1 MAKFDRSVVSQGTG
15 DTSPESV
22 RKFSRAAIT
31 EPVPARN
38 ADKERGRALPSGVQG
53 GMTAIQG
60 PLFGFADEL
69 AGAVSAGGQLLTG
82 DTNIRD
88 NYLATRDMYRGANDA
103 AREQNPILMGVT
115 GAMASAPLIV
125 MSGGSSAVPAATATT
140 ARVGMGANMVR
151 AGTTGLGYG
160 GLSGAGESK
169 ADTFSGVLKDTA
181 KGAAISGGMGAASV
195 PIARGM
201 GSAAGNIAS
210 RYSSTSADDY
220 AQQKVAE
227 ALARDARGRVAQG
240 LPPAAMTQAEAR
252 LWHQDP
258 AAAITQAEARLR
270 KLGPD
275 AAVVDAG
282 GQNTRGLLDVL
293 ATAPGRTKDATE
305 QFIRLRQAGRG
316 GRIADDAANALGTQG
331 RAYVGSIEAF
341 DQARQAAAK
350 PYYDQL
356 QNVMVNV
363 DDDLLSLIRRSGSYH
378 GEAEKLAK
386 VSGLDGA
393 DFANIQPGGAVP
405 LKMLD
410 TLKQTLYDA
419 ADAAKNNR
427 NRKMGAAIDDLRVS
441 LIGKLDDVS
450 PKDAQTGASV
460 YKLARDAWSGPS
472 SSITAAEAGR
482 RAMKEDAIS
491 LAELTRG
498 MSQSEIEAFRI
509 GATQAIREQA
519 GTQGGQTKLL
529 KMWME
534 PSTSGKLREIFGGN
548 YRQFAAAIA
557 KEGKKKG
564 VESVGRGS
572 QTASRLMGADDLDV
586 SAVTDAAGAATSV
599 ARGSL
604 LGAIPSL
611 ASIVN
616 RVRTPEPVR
625 DRMGNILLSQG
636 QQGQSS
642 LAALR
647 AMSESVQQERARRAA
662 MAGAFSGVL
671 RVDQ

>member
-1 MAKFDRSVVSQGTG
+1 MGKYSDMAAGSAPAGGKYSSM
-15 DTSPESV
+15 
-22 RKFSRAAIT
+22 AADAA
-31 EPVPARN
+31 PAPAKN
-38 ADKERGRALPSGVQG
+38 KDKERGRALPSGVQG

-69 AGAVSAGGQLLTG
+69 AGAASAGGQLLTG

-88 NYLATRDMYRGANDA
+88 NYIATRDMYRGANDA

-140 ARVGMGANMVR
+140 ARAGMGANMVR
-151 AGTTGLGYG
+151 AGMTGLGYG

-210 RYSSTSADDY
+210 RLSSTSADDY

-227 ALARDARGRVAQG
+227 ALARDARGRIAQG
-240 LPPAAMTQAEAR
+240 SAP
-252 LWHQDP
+252 
-258 AAAITQAEARLR
+258 AAITQAEARLR
-270 KLGPD
+270 QLGPD

-305 QFIRLRQAGRG
+305 RFIRLRQAGRG

-331 RAYVGSIEAF
+331 KAYVGSIEAF

-363 DDDLLSLIRRSGSYH
+363 DDDLLGLIRRSGSYH

-419 ADAAKNNR
+419 ADAAKR
-427 NRKMGAAIDDLRVS
+427 SGNRKMGAAIDDLRVS

-498 MSQSEIEAFRI
+498 MSQSELEAFRI

-548 YRQFAAAIA
+548 YKQFAAAIA

-564 VESVGRGS
+564 VETVGRGS

-586 SAVTDAAGAATSV
+586 SAVTDAVAAAGSAAK
-599 ARGSL
+599 GNLPGL
-604 LGAIPSL
+604 LSFAPNML
-611 ASIVN
+611 
-616 RVRTPEPVR
+616 RRLQTPEPVR
-625 DRMGNILLSQG
+625 DRMGQILLTQG
-636 QQGQSS
+636 ANGRST
-642 LAALR
+642 LDALR
-647 AMSESVQQERARRAA
+647 QSAEQVAQERASRAA

-671 RVDQ
+671 RVEN

>member
-1 MAKFDRSVVSQGTG
+1 MGKYSDMAAGSAPAGGKYSSM
-15 DTSPESV
+15 
-22 RKFSRAAIT
+22 AANAAPI
-31 EPVPARN
+31 PAKN
-38 ADKERGRALPSGVQG
+38 ADKERGRQLPSGLQG

-88 NYLATRDMYRGANDA
+88 NYIATRDMYRGANDA

-125 MSGGSSAVPAATATT
+125 MSGGSSAAPVAGTIKA
-140 ARVGMGANMVR
+140 GMGANMAR
-151 AGTTGLGYG
+151 AGTTGLAYG
-160 GLSGAGESK
+160 GLSGAGESQES
-169 ADTFSGVLKDTA
+169 TFSGVLKDTA
-181 KGAAISGGMGAASV
+181 KGAVISGGMGAASV
-195 PIARGM
+195 PVARGM

-210 RYSSTSADDY
+210 RLSSTSADDY
-220 AQQKVAE
+220 AQQKIAE

-240 LPPAAMTQAEAR
+240 SAP
-252 LWHQDP
+252 
-258 AAAITQAEARLR
+258 AAITQAEARLR
-270 KLGPD
+270 QLGPD

-305 QFIRLRQAGRG
+305 RFIRLRQAGRG

-363 DDDLLSLIRRSGSYH
+363 DDDLLGLIRRSGSYH

-386 VSGLDGA
+386 VSGIDGA

-419 ADAAKNNR
+419 ADAAKR
-427 NRKMGAAIDDLRVS
+427 SGNRKMGAAIDDLRVS

-498 MSQSEIEAFRI
+498 MSQSELEAFRI

-564 VESVGRGS
+564 VETVGRGS

-586 SAVTDAAGAATSV
+586 SAVRDAAGAATDV
-599 ARGSL
+599 ARGNL

-611 ASIVN
+611 TSMVN

-625 DRMGNILLSQG
+625 DRMGQILLSQG
-636 QQGQSS
+636 QQGQNS

-647 AMSESVQQERARRAA
+647 SMSEAVQQERARRAA

>member
-1 MAKFDRSVVSQGTG
+1 MAKFDRSVVSQDTG
-15 DTSPESV
+15 DASPESV

-140 ARVGMGANMVR
+140 ARAGMGANMVR
-151 AGTTGLGYG
+151 AGMTGLGYG

-181 KGAAISGGMGAASV
+181 KGAAISGGMGAVSV

-227 ALARDARGRVAQG
+227 ALARDARGRIAQG
-240 LPPAAMTQAEAR
+240 SAP
-252 LWHQDP
+252 
-258 AAAITQAEARLR
+258 AAITQAEARLA

-305 QFIRLRQAGRG
+305 RFIRLRQAGRG

-331 RAYVGSIEAF
+331 KAYVGSIEAF

-363 DDDLLSLIRRSGSYH
+363 DDDLLGLIRRSGSYH

-419 ADAAKNNR
+419 ADAAKR
-427 NRKMGAAIDDLRVS
+427 SGNRKMGAAIDDLRVS
-441 LIGKLDDVS
+441 LISKLDDVS

-498 MSQSEIEAFRI
+498 MSQSELEAFRI

-564 VESVGRGS
+564 VETVGRGS

-586 SAVTDAAGAATSV
+586 SAVQDAAGVATNV
-599 ARGSL
+599 ARGNL
-604 LGAIPSL
+604 TGTLPSL
-611 ASIVN
+611 AGFVN
-616 RVRTPEPVR
+616 RMQTPEPVR

-636 QQGQSS
+636 QQGQNS

-647 AMSESVQQERARRAA
+647 AMSEAVQQERARRAA

-671 RVDQ
+671 RLEQ

>member
-1 MAKFDRSVVSQGTG
+1 MGKYSDMAAGSAPAGGKYSSM
-15 DTSPESV
+15 
-22 RKFSRAAIT
+22 AADAA
-31 EPVPARN
+31 PVPAKN
-38 ADKERGRALPSGVQG
+38 KDKERGRALPSGVQG

-88 NYLATRDMYRGANDA
+88 NYIATRDMYRGANDA

-140 ARVGMGANMVR
+140 ARAGMGANMVR
-151 AGTTGLGYG
+151 AGTTGLAYG

-169 ADTFSGVLKDTA
+169 ADTFSGVLNDTA

-210 RYSSTSADDY
+210 RLSSTSADDY

-240 LPPAAMTQAEAR
+240 SAP
-252 LWHQDP
+252 
-258 AAAITQAEARLR
+258 AAITQAEARLR
-270 KLGPD
+270 QLGPD

-305 QFIRLRQAGRG
+305 RFIRLRQAGRG

-341 DQARQAAAK
+341 DQARQAAAR

-363 DDDLLSLIRRSGSYH
+363 DDDLYSLIRRSGSYH

-386 VSGLDGA
+386 VSGIDGA

-427 NRKMGAAIDDLRVS
+427 NRKLGAAIDDLRVS

-498 MSQSEIEAFRI
+498 MSQSELEAFRI

-529 KMWME
+529 NMWRN

-572 QTASRLMGADDLDV
+572 QTAPRLMGAADLDV
-586 SAVTDAAGAATSV
+586 SAVQDAAGVATNV
-599 ARGSL
+599 ARGNL
-604 LGAIPSL
+604 TGTLPSL
-611 ASIVN
+611 AGFVN
-616 RVRTPEPVR
+616 RMQTPEPVR

-636 QQGQSS
+636 QQGQNS

-647 AMSESVQQERARRAA
+647 AMSEAVQQERARRAA

>member
-1 MAKFDRSVVSQGTG
+1 MGKYSDMAAGSAPAGGKYSSMAVD
-15 DTSPESV
+15 
-22 RKFSRAAIT
+22 AA
-31 EPVPARN
+31 PVPAKN
-38 ADKERGRALPSGVQG
+38 KDKERGRALPSGVQG

-125 MSGGSSAVPAATATT
+125 ISGGSSAVPAATATT

-160 GLSGAGESK
+160 GLTGAGESK
-169 ADTFSGVLKDTA
+169 ADTLPGVLKDTA
-181 KGAAISGGMGAASV
+181 KGAAISGGLGAASV
-195 PIARGM
+195 PVARGI

-220 AQQKVAE
+220 AQQKIAE

-258 AAAITQAEARLR
+258 ASAITQAEARLR

-282 GQNTRGLLDVL
+282 GQNTRDLLDVL

-305 QFIRLRQAGRG
+305 RFIRLRQAGRG

-363 DDDLLSLIRRSGSYH
+363 DDDLYSLIRRSGSYH

-386 VSGLDGA
+386 ISGIDGA

-427 NRKMGAAIDDLRVS
+427 NRKLGAAIDDLRVS

-450 PKDAQTGASV
+450 PKDPQTGASV

-498 MSQSEIEAFRI
+498 MSQSELEAFRI

-529 KMWME
+529 NMWRDS
-534 PSTSGKLREIFGGN
+534 STSGKLREIFGNN
-548 YRQFAAAIA
+548 YRQFAAAVA

-572 QTASRLMGADDLDV
+572 QTAPRLMAADDLDV
-586 SAVTDAAGAATSV
+586 SAVTDAVAAAGSAAK
-599 ARGSL
+599 GNLPGL
-604 LGAIPSL
+604 LSFAPNML
-611 ASIVN
+611 
-616 RVRTPEPVR
+616 RRLQTPEPVR
-625 DRMGNILLSQG
+625 DRMGQILLSQG
-636 QQGQSS
+636 ANGRNS
-642 LAALR
+642 LEALR
-647 AMSESVQQERARRAA
+647 QSAEQVAQERARRAA

-671 RVDQ
+671 RVEN

>member
-1 MAKFDRSVVSQGTG
+1 MGKYSDMAAGSAPAGGKYSSMLD
-15 DTSPESV
+15 D
-22 RKFSRAAIT
+22 AAPT
-31 EPVPARN
+31 PAKN
-38 ADKERGRALPSGVQG
+38 KDKERGRALPSGLQG

-60 PLFGFADEL
+60 PLFGFADEI

-103 AREQNPILMGVT
+103 AREKNPILMGVT

-125 MSGGSSAVPAATATT
+125 MSGGSSAAPAATATA
-140 ARVGMGANMVR
+140 ARAGMGANMVR

-160 GLSGAGESK
+160 GLTGAGESK
-169 ADTFSGVLKDTA
+169 ADTLPGVLKDTA
-181 KGAAISGGMGAASV
+181 KGAAISGGLGAASV
-195 PIARGM
+195 PVARGM
-201 GSAAGNIAS
+201 GSAAGNIAA
-210 RYSSTSADDY
+210 RLSSTSADDY

-240 LPPAAMTQAEAR
+240 SAP
-252 LWHQDP
+252 
-258 AAAITQAEARLR
+258 AAITQAEARLR
-270 KLGPD
+270 QLGPD

-305 QFIRLRQAGRG
+305 RFIRLRQAGRG

-341 DQARQAAAK
+341 DQVRRQAAK
-350 PYYDQL
+350 PLYDQL
-356 QNVMVNV
+356 SGVTVRI
-363 DDDLLSLIRRSGSYH
+363 DDDVIDLLNRSKAFH
-378 GEAEKLAK
+378 GEAERLAQ
-386 VSGLDGA
+386 VSGLPARLSDL
-393 DFANIQPGGAVP
+393 QPGQAVP
-405 LKMLD
+405 LRTLD
-410 TLKQTLYDA
+410 TLKQTLFDA
-419 ADAAKNNR
+419 ADAAKRQGNK
-427 NRKMGAAIDDLRVS
+427 KMGAAIDDLRTS
-441 LIGKLDDVS
+441 LISKLDDVS
-450 PKDAQTGASV
+450 PKAQDGQSI
-460 YKLARDAWSGPS
+460 YKLARDAWAGPS
-472 SSITAAEAGR
+472 SSISAAEAGR
-482 RAMKEDAIS
+482 RAMREDAIS

-498 MSQSEIEAFRI
+498 MSQSELEAFRI

-557 KEGKKKG
+557 KEGKKKS

-572 QTASRLMGADDLDV
+572 QTAARLMGADDLDV
-586 SAVTDAAGAATSV
+586 SAVQDAAGVATNV
-599 ARGSL
+599 ARGNL
-604 LGAIPSL
+604 TGTLPSL
-611 ASIVN
+611 AGFVN
-616 RVRTPEPVR
+616 RMQTPEPVR

-636 QQGQSS
+636 QQGQNS

-647 AMSESVQQERARRAA
+647 ATAEAVQQERARRAA

>member
-1 MAKFDRSVVSQGTG
+1 MGKYSDMAAGSAPAGGKYSSMVADS
-15 DTSPESV
+15 
-22 RKFSRAAIT
+22 A
-31 EPVPARN
+31 PVPAKN
-38 ADKERGRALPSGVQG
+38 KDKERGRALPSGLQG

-60 PLFGFADEL
+60 PLFGFADEI

-103 AREQNPILMGVT
+103 AREKNPILMGVT

-125 MSGGSSAVPAATATT
+125 MSGGQSAVPAATATT
-140 ARVGMGANMVR
+140 ARVGMGANMMR
-151 AGTTGLGYG
+151 AFATGLGYG

-181 KGAAISGGMGAASV
+181 KGAAISGVMGAASV

-201 GSAAGNIAS
+201 GSAERNIAS

-240 LPPAAMTQAEAR
+240 LPP
-252 LWHQDP
+252 
-258 AAAITQAEARLR
+258 AAITQAEARLR

-305 QFIRLRQAGRG
+305 RFIRLRQAGRAD
-316 GRIADDAANALGTQG
+316 RIAAEAEKALGTQG
-331 RAYVGSIEAF
+331 KAYMQSIDSF
-341 DQARQAAAK
+341 DAARRQAAQ
-350 PYYDQL
+350 PLYDQL
-356 QNVMVNV
+356 NGVAVQI
-363 DDDLLSLIRRSGSYH
+363 DDDVLDLLGRSRAFH
-378 GEAEKLAK
+378 GEAERLAQ
-386 VSGLDGA
+386 VSGVPAKLTDL
-393 DFANIQPGGAVP
+393 QPGQSVP
-405 LKMLD
+405 LRTLD
-410 TLKQTLYDA
+410 TLKQTLFDA
-419 ADAAKNNR
+419 ADAAKR
-427 NRKMGAAIDDLRVS
+427 QGNRKMGAAIDDLRTS
-441 LIGKLDDVS
+441 LISKLDDVA
-450 PKDAQTGASV
+450 PKAQDGQSI
-460 YKLARDAWSGPS
+460 YKLARDAWAGPS
-472 SSITAAEAGR
+472 SSISAAEAGR
-482 RAMKEDAIS
+482 RAMRDDAIS
-491 LAELTRG
+491 LAEMTRG
-498 MSQSEIEAFRI
+498 MSASELEAFRI

-548 YRQFAAAIA
+548 YKQFAAAIA

-564 VESVGRGS
+564 IEQVGRGS
-572 QTASRLMGADDLDV
+572 QTMSRMLGADDLDV
-586 SAVTDAAGAATSV
+586 SAVTDAVAAAGSAAK
-599 ARGSL
+599 GNLPGL
-604 LGAIPSL
+604 LSFAPNML
-611 ASIVN
+611 
-616 RVRTPEPVR
+616 RRLQTPEPVR

-636 QQGQSS
+636 QQGQNS
-642 LAALR
+642 LSALR
-647 AMSESVQQERARRAA
+647 ATAEAVQQERARRAA

-671 RVDQ
+671 RVEN

>member
-1 MAKFDRSVVSQGTG
+1 MGKYSDMVAGSAPAGGKYSSMLDDSAPAPAKN
-15 DTSPESV
+15 
-22 RKFSRAAIT
+22 K
-31 EPVPARN
+31 
-38 ADKERGRALPSGVQG
+38 DKERGRALPSGLQG

-60 PLFGFADEL
+60 PLFGFADEI

-103 AREQNPILMGVT
+103 AREKNPILMGVT

-125 MSGGSSAVPAATATT
+125 MSGGSSAAVPAATATT
-140 ARVGMGANMVR
+140 ARTGMVANMVR

-160 GLSGAGESK
+160 GLTGAGESK
-169 ADTFSGVLKDTA
+169 ADSLSGVLKDTA
-181 KGAAISGGMGAASV
+181 KSAAISGGLGAVSV
-195 PIARGM
+195 PVARGM
-201 GSAAGNIAS
+201 GSAAGNITA
-210 RYSSTSADDY
+210 RLSSTSADDY

-227 ALARDARGRVAQG
+227 ALARDARGRVAQESVPKA
-240 LPPAAMTQAEAR
+240 LTQAEAR
-252 LWHQDP
+252 L
-258 AAAITQAEARLR
+258 A

-293 ATAPGRTKDATE
+293 ATAPGRTKDAAE
-305 QFIRLRQAGRG
+305 RFIRLRQAGRG

-331 RAYVGSIEAF
+331 KAYVGSIEAF

-363 DDDLLSLIRRSGSYH
+363 DDDLLGLIRRSGSYH

-419 ADAAKNNR
+419 ADAAKR
-427 NRKMGAAIDDLRVS
+427 SGNRKMGAAIDDLRVS

-472 SSITAAEAGR
+472 SSIAAAEAGR

-498 MSQSEIEAFRI
+498 MSQSELEAFRI

-548 YRQFAAAIA
+548 YKQFAAAIA

-564 VESVGRGS
+564 VETVGRGS
-572 QTASRLMGADDLDV
+572 QTASRLMGADDLDTSAV
-586 SAVTDAAGAATSV
+586 RDATGAVTDV
-599 ARGSL
+599 ARGNL

-611 ASIVN
+611 TSMVN

-636 QQGQSS
+636 QQGQNS

-647 AMSESVQQERARRAA
+647 ATAEAVQQERARRAA

>member
-1 MAKFDRSVVSQGTG
+1 MAKFDRSVVSQDIG
-15 DTSPESV
+15 DASPESV

-31 EPVPARN
+31 EPVPAKN

-60 PLFGFADEL
+60 PLFGFADEI

-88 NYLATRDMYRGANDA
+88 NYIATRDMYRGANDA
-103 AREQNPILMGVT
+103 AREQNPLLMGVT
-115 GAMASAPLIV
+115 SAMTAAPLIAL
-125 MSGGSSAVPAATATT
+125 SGGTAAAPGATGTVVRTGGMLANTGRAAATGAAYGAT
-140 ARVGMGANMVR
+140 
-151 AGTTGLGYG
+151 
-160 GLSGAGESK
+160 SGAGESK
-169 ADTFSGVLKDTA
+169 ADTFSGVLKDSA
-181 KGAAISGGMGAASV
+181 QGGAISAAMGGLSV
-195 PIARGM
+195 PVARGI

-210 RYSSTSADDY
+210 RLSSTSADDY
-220 AQQKVAE
+220 AQQKIAE

-240 LPPAAMTQAEAR
+240 SAP
-252 LWHQDP
+252 
-258 AAAITQAEARLR
+258 AAITQAEARLR
-270 KLGPD
+270 QLGPD

-305 QFIRLRQAGRG
+305 RFIRLRQAGRG

-363 DDDLLSLIRRSGSYH
+363 DDDLLGLIRRSGSYH

-419 ADAAKNNR
+419 ADAAKR
-427 NRKMGAAIDDLRVS
+427 SGNRKMGAAIDDLRVS

-498 MSQSEIEAFRI
+498 MSQSELEAFRI

-564 VESVGRGS
+564 IETVGRGS
-572 QTASRLMGADDLDV
+572 QTASRLMGANDLDV
-586 SAVTDAAGAATSV
+586 SAVQDAAGAATDV
-599 ARGSL
+599 ARGNL

-611 ASIVN
+611 TSMVN

-636 QQGQSS
+636 QQGQNS

>member
-1 MAKFDRSVVSQGTG
+1 MGKYSDMAAGSAPAGGKYSSM
-15 DTSPESV
+15 
-22 RKFSRAAIT
+22 AADAA
-31 EPVPARN
+31 PAPAKN
-38 ADKERGRALPSGVQG
+38 KDKERGRALPSGLQG

-60 PLFGFADEL
+60 PLFGFADEI

-82 DTNIRD
+82 DTNVRD

-103 AREQNPILMGVT
+103 AREKNPILMGVT

-140 ARVGMGANMVR
+140 ARTGMVANMVR

-160 GLSGAGESK
+160 GLTGAGESK
-169 ADTFSGVLKDTA
+169 ADTLPGVLKDTA
-181 KGAAISGGMGAASV
+181 KGAAISGGLGAASV
-195 PIARGM
+195 PVARGM
-201 GSAAGNIAS
+201 GSAAGNIAA
-210 RYSSTSADDY
+210 RLSSTSADDY

-240 LPPAAMTQAEAR
+240 SAP
-252 LWHQDP
+252 
-258 AAAITQAEARLR
+258 AAITQAEARLR
-270 KLGPD
+270 QLGPD

-293 ATAPGRTKDATE
+293 ATAPGRTKDAAE
-305 QFIRLRQAGRG
+305 RFIRLRQAGRG
-316 GRIADDAANALGTQG
+316 GRIAEDAANALGTQG
-331 RAYVGSIEAF
+331 KAYVGSIEAF

-363 DDDLLSLIRRSGSYH
+363 DDDLLGLIRRSGSYH

-419 ADAAKNNR
+419 ADAAKR
-427 NRKMGAAIDDLRVS
+427 SGNRKMGAAIDDLRVS

-498 MSQSEIEAFRI
+498 MSQSELEAFRI

-564 VESVGRGS
+564 VETVGRGS

-586 SAVTDAAGAATSV
+586 SAVQDAAGVATNV
-599 ARGSL
+599 ARGNL
-604 LGAIPSL
+604 TGTLPSL
-611 ASIVN
+611 AGFVN
-616 RVRTPEPVR
+616 RMQTPEPVR

-636 QQGQSS
+636 QQGQNS

-647 AMSESVQQERARRAA
+647 ATAEAVQQERARRAA

-671 RVDQ
+671 RLEQ

>member
-1 MAKFDRSVVSQGTG
+1 MGKYSDMAAGSAPAGGKYSSM
-15 DTSPESV
+15 
-22 RKFSRAAIT
+22 AADAA
-31 EPVPARN
+31 PAPAKN
-38 ADKERGRALPSGVQG
+38 KDKERGRALPSGVQG

-69 AGAVSAGGQLLTG
+69 AGAASAGGQLLTG

-88 NYLATRDMYRGANDA
+88 NYIATRDMYRGANDA

-140 ARVGMGANMVR
+140 ARAGMGANMVR
-151 AGTTGLGYG
+151 AGMTGLGYG

-210 RYSSTSADDY
+210 RLSSTSADDY

-227 ALARDARGRVAQG
+227 ALARDARGRIAQG
-240 LPPAAMTQAEAR
+240 SAP
-252 LWHQDP
+252 
-258 AAAITQAEARLR
+258 AAITQAEARLR
-270 KLGPD
+270 QLGPD

-305 QFIRLRQAGRG
+305 RFIRLRQAGRG

-331 RAYVGSIEAF
+331 KAYVGSIEAF

-363 DDDLLSLIRRSGSYH
+363 DDDLLGLIRRSGSYH

-419 ADAAKNNR
+419 ADAAKR
-427 NRKMGAAIDDLRVS
+427 SGNRKMGAAIDDLRVS

-498 MSQSEIEAFRI
+498 MSQSELEAFRI

-548 YRQFAAAIA
+548 YKQFAAAIA

-564 VESVGRGS
+564 VETVGRGS

-586 SAVTDAAGAATSV
+586 SAVTDAVAAAGSAAK
-599 ARGSL
+599 GNLPGL
-604 LGAIPSL
+604 LSFAPNML
-611 ASIVN
+611 
-616 RVRTPEPVR
+616 RRLQTPEPVR
-625 DRMGNILLSQG
+625 DRMGQILLTQG
-636 QQGQSS
+636 ANGRST
-642 LAALR
+642 LDALR
-647 AMSESVQQERARRAA
+647 QSAEQVAQERARRAA

-671 RVDQ
+671 RVEN